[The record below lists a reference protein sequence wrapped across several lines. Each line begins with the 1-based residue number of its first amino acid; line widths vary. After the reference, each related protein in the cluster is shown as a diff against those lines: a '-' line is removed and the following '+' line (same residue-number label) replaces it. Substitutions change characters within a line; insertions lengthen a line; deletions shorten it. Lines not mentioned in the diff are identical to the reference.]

1 MDPRYQAWVEGER
14 RILIAQ
20 YERATTEVCRSTEME
35 TEDRIKRIYEKD
47 LRALR
52 KKYEKELLARSRQFP
67 HDRNELATLKIEY
80 NQAKDERTIL
90 EAKLFALE
98 EGNKRRQM
106 EHDEAIHNLKVFA
119 DQEHSRIIRG
129 IHEYYQST
137 TKNQECEFDIPILA
151 HPEVANTTTSTDFAV
166 DMDVNLSPPLAEC
179 SPSVKV
185 AAEQA
190 RATCEAD
197 LQKSCAAKVLLERT
211 LAQKTADYEAAMQ
224 TLKAAQARIADLE
237 MRQVQD
243 STSLENQQAG
253 WSQKLQDLEAE
264 NMGLV
269 HKCTGLVSEAATLRE
284 RCARLDGSNS
294 NLAEE
299 CGDLDVRLQDS
310 VDKQKALEES
320 VETLEETVEKQKE
333 EHGELAHQWTIDLA
347 RMSSEFKTLDKKHK
361 ERVNQSKVT
370 MNKVTKN
377 RATKRRLVFTL
388 PDSDDDEDVPG
399 DVPGDVPADVPADV
413 PGNVPG
419 HVPGDVLVDVSEDVP
434 LDVPT
439 EVPLNAPEEAADQIT
454 SNFLEG
460 LANLKVDVDE

>member
-20 YERATTEVCRSTEME
+20 YERATTEVCRSTELE

-80 NQAKDERTIL
+80 HQAKDERTIL
-90 EAKLFALE
+90 EAKFFALE

-106 EHDEAIHNLKVFA
+106 EHDEAIQNLKVFA
-119 DQEHSRIIRG
+119 DQEHNRIIRG
-129 IHEYYQST
+129 IHEYYQS
-137 TKNQECEFDIPILA
+137 NIPILA
-151 HPEVANTTTSTDFAV
+151 HPEVANTTTSNDVAV
-166 DMDVNLSPPLAEC
+166 DMDVNMSLPLAEC

-197 LQKSCAAKVLLERT
+197 LQKLCAAKVLLEKT
-211 LAQKTADYEAAMQ
+211 LVQKTADYEAAMQ

-237 MRQVQD
+237 IRQVQD
-243 STSLENQQAG
+243 STNLDNQQAK
-253 WSQKLQDLEAE
+253 WSQKLQNLEAE

-269 HKCTGLVSEAATLRE
+269 QKCTGLVSEAATLRE
-284 RCARLDGSNS
+284 RCTRLDESNS

-310 VDKQKALEES
+310 VDKQKALEET

-333 EHGELAHQWTIDLA
+333 EHGELAHQWTVDLA
-347 RMSSEFKTLDKKHK
+347 RMASEFKILDKKHK
-361 ERVNQSKVT
+361 ARVNQSKVT
-370 MNKVTKN
+370 KNRVTKN
-377 RATKRRLVFTL
+377 KATKRRLVLTL
-388 PDSDDDEDVPG
+388 PDSDDDEHVPGDVPG
-399 DVPGDVPADVPADV
+399 DVLANAPKKVPGDVPADVPLHV
-413 PGNVPG
+413 SG
-419 HVPGDVLVDVSEDVP
+419 HD
-434 LDVPT
+434 
-439 EVPLNAPEEAADQIT
+439 ADQIT
-454 SNFLEG
+454 SNILEG
-460 LANLKVDVDE
+460 LANMKVDVDE